1 MRVLLAVA
9 IISMAG
15 VVHSAEPIEPS
26 RIVYYSP
33 NRAVI
38 VNKDYTSVVVVV
50 KESCAKKLLHEGVH
64 RIGCGTKNFVN
75 GVGEVSVGIIVGA
88 GEIVVGGG
96 ELVIDTVRDVS
107 CGASRLIKKIVC
119 YDPCKKLRRK
129 CK

>member
-75 GVGEVSVGIIVGA
+75 GVGEVGVGIIVGA
-88 GEIVVGGG
+88 GEIVVGSG
-96 ELVIDTVRDVS
+96 ELVVGAVKDIS
-107 CGASRLIKKIVC
+107 CGTSKLFKKIIC
-119 YDPCKKLRRK
+119 YDPCKKIRHRHK
-129 CK
+129 

>member
-38 VNKDYTSVVVVV
+38 VNKDHTSVVVVV

-75 GVGEVSVGIIVGA
+75 GVGEVGVGIIVGA

-107 CGASRLIKKIVC
+107 CGTSRLIKKIVC